1 VLLREAIVV
10 LVTRKL
16 EFSPESPVLDHSKR
30 VAARENEKLRSD
42 SEFLE
47 GDLGHHC
54 EPAPRGVALPE
65 SSLLGEDLDEALEPD
80 PDAELVEVGVGPIEG
95 RGRDKGLVDISKG
108 VEGDAV
114 LGENGEEG
122 VGRVIDESSGEEAAR
137 SRDER
142 GRGTVGALGGDKPA
156 LENALGT
163 RDVGGRIRVDVDVV
177 EAGVAVE
184 EAVPKG
190 SKMEV

>member
-1 VLLREAIVV
+1 MVHIA
-10 LVTRKL
+10 
-16 EFSPESPVLDHSKR
+16 
-30 VAARENEKLRSD
+30 
-42 SEFLE
+42 
-47 GDLGHHC
+47 
-54 EPAPRGVALPE
+54 
-65 SSLLGEDLDEALEPD
+65 
-80 PDAELVEVGVGPIEG
+80 
-95 RGRDKGLVDISKG
+95 KG

-114 LGENGEEG
+114 LGENSEEG

-137 SRDER
+137 GRDER
-142 GRGTVGALGGDKPA
+142 GGGTVGALGGDKPA

-190 SKMEV
+190 SKMEVRIGEEEKGNFKLWVGVGEVGECGGVGERGGAVEQRHIMELVGERNRNGRVARREKSRRQKEEDWEGEEEGESEHEWG